1 MIPAQFSRTAL
12 RVAMR
17 RAAHQLMDRPPVL
30 VDPVAVP
37 ILGRENAAALQA
49 DPAAIERGPLSAY
62 LRAFFA
68 VRSRFAEDHLA
79 AARAAGIS
87 QFVVLGA
94 GLDTFAYRDPS
105 PELPLR
111 VWEVDYPATQEWK
124 RQLLADAGIPIPPT
138 LTFVPLDFEH
148 DTLPHALA
156 GAGFD
161 AAAGAVFSWLGVVPY
176 LTRTAIM
183 DTLRFVASATRAG
196 GGIAFDYGIS
206 PDTLTLTQRAV
217 FYAMAAR
224 VRAAGEPW
232 QTFFDPDELR
242 RDLLALG
249 FAMAD
254 DVPPA
259 VINARYFAGR
269 EDGLRVGG
277 IGHLFWAGAAAPS
290 RQREIP
296 PPVTA

>member
-1 MIPAQFSRTAL
+1 VIPAQFSRTAL

-161 AAAGAVFSWLGVVPY
+161 TAAGAVFSWLGVVPY

-249 FAMAD
+249 FAMAE
-254 DVPPA
+254 DVPPE

-277 IGHLFWAGAAAPS
+277 IGHLFWAGAAVPS
-290 RQREIP
+290 GQREIP